1 MRKMRMPKLVVRLLV
16 LLAASI
22 LISGNAQASPIEVI
36 FDATVTE
43 DATGALGIGAAFSV
57 SLFFDDAT
65 LNEDVAPNY
74 LATGSPGTLSTFLII
89 PVIGAVF
96 DVTGTG
102 STSWEANGEIDLTA
116 ALPGVFLPLSI
127 TTIGTGMTSGQI
139 APDYSSL
146 TSGEIVVDVS
156 VLQGGLP
163 GFVKA
168 DIDSIQIVPEPS
180 AALLLGLGLVGLGA
194 ARRRNA

>member
-1 MRKMRMPKLVVRLLV
+1 MRNMRMQKRLALLLT

-22 LISGNAQASPIEVI
+22 LIGGNAQATPIEVI
-36 FDATVTE
+36 INATVTE
-43 DATGALGIGAAFSV
+43 DATGALGIGAPLSL

-65 LNEDVAPNY
+65 PNEVVAPNY
-74 LATGSPGTLSTFLII
+74 LATGNPGSLSTFLII
-89 PVIGAVF
+89 PVAGTVS

-102 STSWEANGEIDLTA
+102 STSWNATGDVDLTSV
-116 ALPGVFLPLSI
+116 LGVFVPLSI
-127 TTIGTGMTSGQI
+127 ETTGVGMTPGQI

-146 TSGEIVVDVS
+146 TGGEIVVDLSGV
-156 VLQGGLP
+156 GTG

-180 AALLLGLGLVGLGA
+180 TAALLGLGLAALGA
-194 ARRRNA
+194 ARRRDT